1 MKIPKT
7 HFCSILSL
15 IFILSGCASQSEEER
30 VASEIPEK
38 ASKEV
43 SDTTDPLETKKEGNT
58 DDVTDLASEKNENS
72 VSSLT
77 PELLTDILTASIAS
91 QRNQPKVALEALS
104 RAVYASGDAR
114 LNSSAIQLALQ
125 LRDYPEAIK
134 LSRLMLEQQPE
145 NFRVILALA
154 NALLQSDRLDDA
166 SNELIEL
173 VKQQQQGDEPVL
185 QEVASLITRQEE
197 GTRDSLVESVHK
209 AAESEHPM
217 VVFTAAL
224 LASRMEQEPLFREYL
239 EESLRLSPDWET
251 AAILKL
257 TDAADQK
264 NKEDM
269 EAWAKRF
276 LTEYPDADRFRLQY
290 ARLLIQDDKLESAL
304 TSLNALLK
312 INPSSPEGLF
322 TAGLVNMDLENYD
335 DSIEQF
341 KAYIAEN
348 DNTDQAKLYLS
359 QIYIEQE
366 AYSQASPLL
375 RRINSRRYYIDA
387 QVTLSTVIAK
397 QSNVEAGLSYLRN
410 IDVRGEDQIVR
421 LILEQDSL
429 LREFDQENRSFSL
442 LGEALEARPDNPD
455 LLYSRGL
462 LAAQLD
468 KLDVV
473 ERDLKKL
480 IEIQPDNA
488 HAYNAL
494 GYTLAD
500 QTERYDE
507 ALELIS
513 KALEFLP
520 EDAFILDSMGWVHY
534 RKGDLDKALSFLQR
548 ALSLREDAEIA
559 AHLGEVLW
567 ITGKRSEAEEV
578 WQKGKSWDQ
587 ENVTLQK
594 TIDRFL
600 GDDAEQATTFKFD
613 TSSFLAA

>member
-1 MKIPKT
+1 MQTRFLRVNPPITNHWTQYLLKFCLKLAPPNRMKIPKT

-224 LASRMEQEPLFREYL
+224 LASRMEQEPLFR
-239 EESLRLSPDWET
+239 
-251 AAILKL
+251 
-257 TDAADQK
+257 
-264 NKEDM
+264 
-269 EAWAKRF
+269 
-276 LTEYPDADRFRLQY
+276 
-290 ARLLIQDDKLESAL
+290 ARLG
-304 TSLNALLK
+304 N
-312 INPSSPEGLF
+312 
-322 TAGLVNMDLENYD
+322 
-335 DSIEQF
+335 
-341 KAYIAEN
+341 
-348 DNTDQAKLYLS
+348 
-359 QIYIEQE
+359 
-366 AYSQASPLL
+366 
-375 RRINSRRYYIDA
+375 R
-387 QVTLSTVIAK
+387 
-397 QSNVEAGLSYLRN
+397 RN
-410 IDVRGEDQIVR
+410 IEIDG
-421 LILEQDSL
+421 
-429 LREFDQENRSFSL
+429 RS
-442 LGEALEARPDNPD
+442 
-455 LLYSRGL
+455 
-462 LAAQLD
+462 
-468 KLDVV
+468 
-473 ERDLKKL
+473 
-480 IEIQPDNA
+480 
-488 HAYNAL
+488 
-494 GYTLAD
+494 
-500 QTERYDE
+500 
-507 ALELIS
+507 
-513 KALEFLP
+513 
-520 EDAFILDSMGWVHY
+520 
-534 RKGDLDKALSFLQR
+534 
-548 ALSLREDAEIA
+548 
-559 AHLGEVLW
+559 
-567 ITGKRSEAEEV
+567 
-578 WQKGKSWDQ
+578 
-587 ENVTLQK
+587 
-594 TIDRFL
+594 
-600 GDDAEQATTFKFD
+600 
-613 TSSFLAA
+613 

>member
-7 HFCSILSL
+7 HFCLIISL
-15 IFILSGCASQSEEER
+15 ILILGGCASQSEER
-30 VASEIPEK
+30 LADSDILK
-38 ASKEV
+38 NGGAEV
-43 SDTTDPLETKKEGNT
+43 SDSKFSDNADIQPMEDYGSN
-58 DDVTDLASEKNENS
+58 
-72 VSSLT
+72 SSLT

-91 QRNQPKVALEALS
+91 QRNQPKIALEALS

-114 LNSSAIQLALQ
+114 LNTSAIQLALQ

-134 LSRLMLEQQPE
+134 LSRLMLEQQPA

-154 NALLQSDRLDDA
+154 NALIQSDRVDDA
-166 SNELIEL
+166 SNELIDL
-173 VKQQQQGDEPVL
+173 AKQQQQGDEPVL
-185 QEVASLITRQEE
+185 QEIASLIARQDEK
-197 GTRDSLVESVHK
+197 TRDELVEHVRE
-209 AAESEHPM
+209 AAESKHPM
-217 VVFTAAL
+217 IVFTAAL
-224 LASRMEQEPLFREYL
+224 LASRMQQEPLFREYL
-239 EESLRLSPDWET
+239 EESLGLSPDWET

-257 TDAADQK
+257 TDAADRKQK
-264 NKEDM
+264 EEM
-269 EAWAKRF
+269 EAWAARF
-276 LTEYPDADRFRLQY
+276 LKEYPDAERFRIQY
-290 ARLLIQDDKLESAL
+290 ARLLIQEDNLEGAL
-304 TSLNALLK
+304 GSLNTLLE
-312 INPSSPEGLF
+312 INPDSPEGLF

-335 DSIEQF
+335 DAIEQF
-341 KAYIAEN
+341 KAYIKEN

-366 AYSQASPLL
+366 EYARASPLL

-468 KLDVV
+468 RVDVV

-500 QTERYDE
+500 QTDRYDE
-507 ALELIS
+507 ALELIA

-534 RKGDLDKALSFLQR
+534 RKGNLDKALSFLQR

-567 ITGKRSEAEEV
+567 ITGKRREAEEI
-578 WQKGKSWDQ
+578 WEKGKSWSP

-600 GDDAEQATTFKFD
+600 GADSDQATTFRVD
-613 TSSFLAA
+613 TRSFVAA